1 MLDMRA
7 MISTVVGVIMSSCNS
22 SRLVFANIR
31 KIENLNLKIKSHIL
45 CPQNKFIKLSGWHCL
60 WSMIIVSDSYTTC
73 TAFLNIWEPPIFTPW
88 MLKRLVCQLTI
99 SIMIKCHFQDYY
111 LYLLTLKTLC
121 ISIFTTAH
129 ISIQQMLLIFYAK
142 DATVHSILDL
152 RRNYLRYSYNLQLA
166 IIGYISR
173 AQGIK
178 FYLLFFMLI
187 SDRWKNGWFWST
199 TVCRTDGKHSCSN

>member
-1 MLDMRA
+1 
-7 MISTVVGVIMSSCNS
+7 
-22 SRLVFANIR
+22 
-31 KIENLNLKIKSHIL
+31 
-45 CPQNKFIKLSGWHCL
+45 
-60 WSMIIVSDSYTTC
+60 
-73 TAFLNIWEPPIFTPW
+73 

-99 SIMIKCHFQDYY
+99 SIMIKCHFQDYF

-173 AQGIK
+173 AQGKK
-178 FYLLFFMLI
+178 FYSCFLCLYLI
-187 SDRWKNGWFWST
+187 GERMDGSDRLQYVELMESIPVQTRKLINHREFRLATCAGITLYKIALTFIYNFRHVACTESHCCL
-199 TVCRTDGKHSCSN
+199 VYYPSNLFN

>member
-1 MLDMRA
+1 MRA
-7 MISTVVGVIMSSCNS
+7 MITTVVGAIISSCNS
-22 SRLVFANIR
+22 SRLVFENIR
-31 KIENLNLKIKSHIL
+31 KIENLNLKSNLTSSAPKTNL
-45 CPQNKFIKLSGWHCL
+45 WKLLGWHCL

-73 TAFLNIWEPPIFTPW
+73 TAFLNTWELPIFTPW
-88 MLKRLVCQLTI
+88 MLKRSVCQFTI
-99 SIMIKCHFQDYY
+99 FIMIKCHFQDYY

-173 AQGIK
+173 AQGKKDFI
-178 FYLLFFMLI
+178 FCIYECM
-187 SDRWKNGWFWST
+187 W
-199 TVCRTDGKHSCSN
+199 